1 MFTLAAFLIAQSV
14 GVAVGLGESSFPT
27 CIRVQAS
34 APYGNA
40 GYDHIVTLDNGCDK
54 PAACLV
60 STDVNP
66 DAIAVDLAPGE
77 TKSVLTFRGSPART
91 FRAHVSCRLEE

>member
-1 MFTLAAFLIAQSV
+1 MFSLAAFVIAESI
-14 GVAVGLGESSFPT
+14 GVAVGVAESSFPT
-27 CIRVQAS
+27 CIQVHAS

-40 GYDHIVTLDNGCDK
+40 GYDHIVTVANGCEK
-54 PAACLV
+54 AAACLV

-66 DAIAVDLAPGE
+66 DAIAVDLAPGDE
-77 TKSVLTFRGSPART
+77 KSVLTFRGSPART

>member
-1 MFTLAAFLIAQSV
+1 MFSLAAFLFSASA
-14 GVAVGLGESSFPT
+14 GAAFPT
-27 CIRVQAS
+27 CIQVRAS

-40 GYDHIVTLDNGCDK
+40 GYDHIVTLDNGCEK

-66 DAIAVDLAPGE
+66 DVVTVSLAPGE
-77 TKSVLTFRGSPART
+77 AKSVLTFRGSPART
-91 FRAHVSCRLEE
+91 FRAHVSCKLEQ